1 MSRSHTHIFYL
12 LIGLCFSVNI
22 QGQIL
27 DRHLS
32 DLYADKFN
40 QQDKEI
46 YIQSISNKQAKDFLA
61 ENIPFFECP
70 DKDIEEIYYFRWWT
84 YRKHIK
90 ETPEGFIITE
100 FLPDVSWA
108 GKYNGICCPA
118 WFHFREGR
126 WLHEQRYLN
135 DYAYYWLRGGGD
147 VRSYSFPIANAIY
160 QYFLVTGN
168 DSILKESY
176 PELVSNFNGWEKRNL
191 IPKPAFSGKQTT
203 VTAWKFLSEEMAIG
217 LPLTI
222 YGSRSKYSFLGRS
235 EKE

>member
-1 MSRSHTHIFYL
+1 MRINSTSKIRKYTYSPYRTNKLKIF
-12 LIGLCFSVNI
+12 ST
-22 QGQIL
+22 
-27 DRHLS
+27 
-32 DLYADKFN
+32 
-40 QQDKEI
+40 
-46 YIQSISNKQAKDFLA
+46 

-160 QYFLVTGN
+160 QYFFSHRERLY
-168 DSILKESY
+168 I
-176 PELVSNFNGWEKRNL
+176 KRV
-191 IPKPAFSGKQTT
+191 IS
-203 VTAWKFLSEEMAIG
+203 
-217 LPLTI
+217 
-222 YGSRSKYSFLGRS
+222 
-235 EKE
+235 